1 MPQEEV
7 CEFLMDRED
16 WRFVRIII
24 TLLCIGVMIVCIPFV
39 CVKVKSAQ
47 MEAQGYEWVEGNCQ
61 CYCPSCEC
69 DKGHWA
75 PISD

>member
-1 MPQEEV
+1 MPQEKV
-7 CEFLMDRED
+7 REFLMDRED

-24 TLLCIGVMIVCIPFV
+24 ALLCMGAMIICFPFV
-39 CVKVKSAQ
+39 CAKVKNAQ
-47 MEAQGYEWVEGNCQ
+47 REAQGYEWVDGECR

-69 DKGHWA
+69 EKGHWE